1 MNHTKRKQ
9 EIIMAFVS
17 KEDKAN
23 LAPGIKAVL
32 AKYKV
37 KGSISV
43 RHNSTLVVKVTKGE
57 IDFSEYMMKGEWP
70 KDYIQVN
77 EYWLR
82 ENYTGIAFEFLQEM
96 IAAMK
101 GPDFFDHSDSM
112 TDYFHLS
119 HYVDLNIG
127 TWIKPYVFTA

>member
-1 MNHTKRKQ
+1 MNHTKRR
-9 EIIMAFVS
+9 EGNIMAFVS

-57 IDFSEYMMKGEWP
+57 LDFSEYMMRGEYP
-70 KDYIQVN
+70 RNYIEVN
-77 EYWLR
+77 EYWVD
-82 ENYTGIAFEFLQEM
+82 EHYSGIVLQFMAEM

-101 GPDFFDHSDSM
+101 GADFFDHSDFS
-112 TDYFHLS
+112 TDYFYRS

>member
-1 MNHTKRKQ
+1 
-9 EIIMAFVS
+9 MAFVS

-57 IDFSEYMMKGEWP
+57 LDFSEYMMRGEYP
-70 KDYIQVN
+70 RNYIEVN
-77 EYWLR
+77 EYWMD
-82 ENYTGIAFEFLQEM
+82 EHYSGIVLQFMAEM
-96 IAAMK
+96 ISAMK
-101 GPDFFDHSDSM
+101 GADFFDHSDSS
-112 TDYFHLS
+112 TDYFYRS

>member
-1 MNHTKRKQ
+1 
-9 EIIMAFVS
+9 MAFVS
-17 KEDKAN
+17 KEDKAI

-57 IDFSEYMMKGEWP
+57 LDFSEYMMRGEYP
-70 KDYIQVN
+70 RNYIEVN
-77 EYWLR
+77 EYWMD
-82 ENYTGIAFEFLQEM
+82 EHYSGIVLQFMAEM

-101 GPDFFDHSDSM
+101 GADFFDHSDSS
-112 TDYFHLS
+112 TDYFYRS

>member
-1 MNHTKRKQ
+1 
-9 EIIMAFVS
+9 MAFVS

-57 IDFSEYMMKGEWP
+57 LDFSEYMMRGEYP
-70 KDYIQVN
+70 RNYIEVN
-77 EYWLR
+77 EYWMD
-82 ENYTGIAFEFLQEM
+82 EHYSGIVLQFMAEM

-101 GPDFFDHSDSM
+101 GADFFDHSDSS
-112 TDYFHLS
+112 TDYFYRS

-127 TWIKPYVFTA
+127 TWVKPYVFTA

>member
-1 MNHTKRKQ
+1 
-9 EIIMAFVS
+9 MAFVS

-57 IDFSEYMMKGEWP
+57 LDFSEYMMRGEYP
-70 KDYIQVN
+70 RNYIEVN
-77 EYWLR
+77 EYWMD
-82 ENYTGIAFEFLQEM
+82 EHYSGIVLQFMAEM

-101 GPDFFDHSDSM
+101 GADFFDHSDSS
-112 TDYFHLS
+112 TDYFHCS

>member
-1 MNHTKRKQ
+1 
-9 EIIMAFVS
+9 MAFVS

-57 IDFSEYMMKGEWP
+57 LDFSEYMMRGEYP
-70 KDYIQVN
+70 RNYIEVN
-77 EYWLR
+77 EYWMD
-82 ENYTGIAFEFLQEM
+82 EHYSGIVLQFMAEM

-101 GPDFFDHSDSM
+101 GADFFDHSDSM

-127 TWIKPYVFTA
+127 TWIKPYIFTA

>member
-1 MNHTKRKQ
+1 
-9 EIIMAFVS
+9 MAFVS

-57 IDFSEYMMKGEWP
+57 IDFSEYMMRGEYP
-70 KDYIQVN
+70 RNYIEVN
-77 EYWLR
+77 EYWMD
-82 ENYTGIAFEFLQEM
+82 EHYSGIVLQFMAEM

-101 GPDFFDHSDSM
+101 GADFFDHSDSM
-112 TDYFHLS
+112 TDYFYRS

>member
-1 MNHTKRKQ
+1 
-9 EIIMAFVS
+9 MAFVS
-17 KEDKAN
+17 KEDKAI

-57 IDFSEYMMKGEWP
+57 LDFSEYMMRGEYP
-70 KDYIQVN
+70 RNYIEVN
-77 EYWLR
+77 EYWVD
-82 ENYTGIAFEFLQEM
+82 EHYSGSVLQFMAEM

-101 GPDFFDHSDSM
+101 GADFFDESDAQ
-112 TDYFHLS
+112 TDYFYRS

>member
-1 MNHTKRKQ
+1 
-9 EIIMAFVS
+9 MAFVS

-57 IDFSEYMMKGEWP
+57 LDFSEYMMRGEYP
-70 KDYIQVN
+70 RNYIEVN
-77 EYWLR
+77 EYWMD
-82 ENYTGIAFEFLQEM
+82 EDYSGIVLQFMAEM

-101 GPDFFDHSDSM
+101 GADFFDHSDSS
-112 TDYFHLS
+112 TDYFYRS

>member
-1 MNHTKRKQ
+1 
-9 EIIMAFVS
+9 MAFVS

-57 IDFSEYMMKGEWP
+57 LDFSEYMMRGEYP
-70 KDYIQVN
+70 RNYIEVN
-77 EYWLR
+77 EYWVD
-82 ENYTGIAFEFLQEM
+82 EHYSGIVLQFMAEM

-101 GPDFFDHSDSM
+101 GADFFDHSDSS
-112 TDYFHLS
+112 TDYFYRS